1 MIEIKD
7 ISKSFGNHQVL
18 QKVQLTIPTG
28 RIFGL
33 IGPNGSGKS
42 TLLRIL
48 AGIMR
53 PNEGCVYYDQQPIYE
68 MPATKE
74 NVLLISDDPYYHFH
88 ATIKDMKE
96 FYQVFYPQ
104 LNEEIYQRFIKIF
117 QLNEKQRIQNFSKGM
132 KRQAFLSIALA
143 IAPKYLFLDE
153 AFDGLDPMM
162 RLLLKKELIKLIE
175 EKQMTVIISSHNL
188 REMEDICDSFGIL
201 EEAKIITSGDLLETK
216 GNIHK
221 VQLAFKEEVE
231 PSFFTSLDL
240 LSYDASSRI
249 VSIVV
254 KGDIEIITNY
264 LQQKEPLLLEV
275 LPVSLEEI
283 FLYEMEKRGYGQY
296 E

>member
-264 LQQKEPLLLEV
+264 LKQKEPLLLEV
-275 LPVSLEEI
+275 LPVNLEEI

>member
-18 QKVQLTIPTG
+18 QQVQLTIPTG

-42 TLLRIL
+42 TLLKIL

-53 PNEGCVYYDQQPIYE
+53 PNEGYIHYDQQPIYE
-68 MPATKE
+68 TPTTKE
-74 NVLLISDDPYYHFH
+74 SVLLISDDPYYHFH

-104 LNEEIYQRFIKIF
+104 LEEEIYQKFIRIF
-117 QLNEKQRIQNFSKGM
+117 QLDEKKRIQNFSKGM

-162 RLLLKKELIKLIE
+162 RLILKKELVKLIE

-201 EEAKIITSGDLLETK
+201 EEAKIITSGDIFETK
-216 GNIHK
+216 NNIHK
-221 VQLAFKEEVE
+221 IQLAFQEEVE
-231 PSFFTSLDL
+231 PSFFTSLDI
-240 LSYDASSRI
+240 LSYKATSRV

-254 KGDIEIITNY
+254 KGNIEEITTY
-264 LQQKEPLLLEV
+264 LQQKEPLLIEV
-275 LPVSLEEI
+275 LPVNLEEI
-283 FLYEMEKRGYGQY
+283 FLYEMERRGYGQY